1 MERIVVKLN
10 SFKEAEEADILQQL
24 SLTPEERQSIAKTLK
39 IRVYGENPPDI
50 RDSTRCK

>member
-1 MERIVVKLN
+1 MERIIVKLK

-39 IRVYGENPPDI
+39 LKVYGENPPDI
-50 RDSTRCK
+50 RESIK